1 MDLVIAFIL
10 TVGAAA
16 IIIPFWNVLVVSF
29 ATQKEYADHPL
40 MLFDCAAWYG
50 SRI

>member
-1 MDLVIAFIL
+1 MDLLIAFIL

-29 ATQKEYADHPL
+29 ATQKEYAAQPVHKSI
-40 MLFDCAAWYG
+40 MCTSFKLFL
-50 SRI
+50 